1 MRFVL
6 YGNGSSGNHG
16 CEAIVR
22 GTVSV
27 LGTHHKYI
35 IQSENAAD
43 DHRYNLNRIAEIRNA
58 QSKRE
63 NNLSFLLAYLKL
75 KTTGDFVD
83 LDGLYYMPGIKALKQ
98 EADIAL
104 SIGGDNYCYGGAGI
118 YAYLNKAY
126 QKHSVKTVLWG
137 CSVEPDVVK
146 QQAVA
151 RDLARYDLIVARES
165 ITYDAIKAI
174 QSNTVLAPDP
184 AFFMDPEPCE
194 IDARLKH
201 GNVIGVNISPMIIS
215 NEKNSGM
222 AYENYKELIRY
233 ILENTDATIALI
245 PHVVWDSNDDRKV
258 LKQLYEDFEQDER
271 IVLVEDHTAPQLKYI
286 ISLCDFFVGAR
297 THATIAAYSSCVP
310 TLVVGY
316 SVKARGIA
324 KDLFG
329 SDNGY
334 VLPVQLLKSSDDLV
348 SAFQRLYEKRE
359 TIAEGL
365 KREIPEY
372 KNSAIKAKQAVE
384 DLIKA

>member
-1 MRFVL
+1 
-6 YGNGSSGNHG
+6 
-16 CEAIVR
+16 
-22 GTVSV
+22 
-27 LGTHHKYI
+27 
-35 IQSENAAD
+35 
-43 DHRYNLNRIAEIRNA
+43 
-58 QSKRE
+58 
-63 NNLSFLLAYLKL
+63 
-75 KTTGDFVD
+75 
-83 LDGLYYMPGIKALKQ
+83 
-98 EADIAL
+98 
-104 SIGGDNYCYGGAGI
+104 
-118 YAYLNKAY
+118 
-126 QKHSVKTVLWG
+126 
-137 CSVEPDVVK
+137 
-146 QQAVA
+146 
-151 RDLARYDLIVARES
+151 
-165 ITYDAIKAI
+165 
-174 QSNTVLAPDP
+174 
-184 AFFMDPEPCE
+184 
-194 IDARLKH
+194 
-201 GNVIGVNISPMIIS
+201 
-215 NEKNSGM
+215 M
-222 AYENYKELIRY
+222 AYKSYQQLMKY

-348 SAFQRLYEKRE
+348 SAFRRLYEKRE

-365 KREIPEY
+365 KRDIPEY